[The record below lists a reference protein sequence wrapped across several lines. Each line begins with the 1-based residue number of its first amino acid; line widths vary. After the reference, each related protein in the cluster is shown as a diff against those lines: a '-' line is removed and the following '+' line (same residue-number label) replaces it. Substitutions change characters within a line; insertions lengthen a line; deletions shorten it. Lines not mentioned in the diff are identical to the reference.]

1 MGPISQ
7 HLIFQGKELRT
18 LDGIKGCLNQYTLLL
33 VSLCFTVLGSI
44 SMNLYILGSQIKISQ
59 VDS

>member
-7 HLIFQGKELRT
+7 HVIFQGKELRIWMGSGNI
-18 LDGIKGCLNQYTLLL
+18 LYTLLL